1 MRQTLLTAILY
12 ATCLAAVFADSPSR
26 PVPLVFVSHHGSD
39 VTFSMI
45 PPQYDANYKLTREAF
60 GIASRLNENGKF
72 VEMYRTSGWYS
83 FQVFVSRDGK
93 YLVQMGP
100 WNVGDSPQKDH
111 LAVAFHKNGKLL
123 KSYSTARLVKDPTKV
138 LVTVSHYMWQA
149 PSPLS
154 PSLTAAQQYTLS
166 PSLDYDNTFKV
177 HTIDGWTYEFDATTG
192 EINSET
198 KTKDP

>member
-1 MRQTLLTAILY
+1 MRQTILTAIIY

-26 PVPLVFVSHHGSD
+26 PVPLVFVNRYGSD
-39 VTFSMI
+39 VMFSMI
-45 PPQYDANYKLTREAF
+45 PPQYDASYKLTREAF
-60 GIASRLNENGKF
+60 GIASRLNEDGKF

-83 FQVFVSRDGK
+83 FEVFVSRDGK

-138 LVTVSHYMWQA
+138 VVTVSHYMWQA
-149 PSPLS
+149 PQH
-154 PSLTAAQQYTLS
+154 ALS
-166 PSLDYDNTFKV
+166 PSLDYDNTFKLR
-177 HTIDGWTYEFDATTG
+177 TIDGWTYEFDATTG